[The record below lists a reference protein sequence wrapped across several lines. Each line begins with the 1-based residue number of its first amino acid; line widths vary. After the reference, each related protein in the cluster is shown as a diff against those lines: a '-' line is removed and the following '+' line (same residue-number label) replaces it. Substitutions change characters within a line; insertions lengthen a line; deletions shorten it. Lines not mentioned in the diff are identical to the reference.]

1 MLRIILIIIWYNIIS
16 IFRHYNLKLC
26 LTPSAPHDLSL
37 SAGKL
42 VLLSIAEGIDET
54 AGHAD
59 VEVSELVLVFRD
71 LESLKN

>member
-1 MLRIILIIIWYNIIS
+1 MYNIYVHLIKHS
-16 IFRHYNLKLC
+16 FFKYYIYNNLKIS
-26 LTPSAPHDLSL
+26 LTPSAPHDLGL

-71 LESLKN
+71 LKS

>member
-1 MLRIILIIIWYNIIS
+1 
-16 IFRHYNLKLC
+16 
-26 LTPSAPHDLSL
+26 LSL

-71 LESLKN
+71 LESLKRINIE